1 MRKNFLAILSVGV
14 VLASVLTGCN
24 QQADRVSENLA
35 KEADNFNIIR
45 TVTVINCITDDVI
58 LTATGRISIKADTTD
73 NQLEIIAEVGDG
85 KYQKHIIGLSDH
97 TTYTVSDTDE
107 GTKVDKYQFTINY
120 NPKMWLPADFENI
133 D

>member
-1 MRKNFLAILSVGV
+1 MRKKFLANISIGV
-14 VLASVLTGCN
+14 VLVSMLTGCN

-35 KEADNFNIIR
+35 KEADNFNIVR

-58 LTATGRISIKADTTD
+58 LTVTGRISIKADTED
-73 NQLEIIAEVGDG
+73 NQLEIIAEVGKD

-97 TTYTVSDTDE
+97 TTYTVSDTDG
-107 GTKVDKYQFTINY
+107 GTEVDKYQFTINY
-120 NPKMWLPADFENI
+120 NPKMWLPSDLEII